1 MSNEVRIG
9 VTGTND
15 SGRAVNAAKADVKA
29 LGEEAQKSAKKFVE
43 LGVSEER
50 AATEAGKMARK
61 LDDVGDEAQEV
72 ARKLLEAGVASK
84 IAAEQFARYGDK
96 DSLDNLRKAKKEIA
110 DLSVVAR
117 NLTTRGGKSNLFDD
131 LFKEAPVV
139 AEKAGADAAQL
150 FGKSFSNRIP
160 EALKA
165 LPPEV
170 QAALGGAILAGVT
183 ASMPFIVSAI
193 NGAILGGIG
202 AGGLA
207 AGIALEAKDPVIQ
220 GAFKQ
225 LGGRIMADLAE
236 DAKPFREQLLGVA
249 DDFDKGWTKIQ
260 PNIQRFFDKIA
271 PATSK
276 IGQAITQ
283 SLIILGPALEHAAG
297 PAEKVLGA
305 IADEIPEI
313 AQQIG
318 HLLNDIADHGDSAA
332 EAIKFIFFNVEM
344 LVAGFDLLVKSI
356 GPVADGI
363 VAVARAMHMIDP
375 LPIQGVAHE
384 LDRTSDTAKIAGEG
398 MSRYGG
404 QSEEAGRSAEDA
416 TASFKYMNQAVYNT
430 ADAADQANSAFER
443 LFGEMMD
450 QDEANLKV
458 AEDFRELSSTLKK
471 NKDSIDA
478 NTEGGQANRRMILGM
493 IGDLEAKREADIAAG
508 NGTVEA
514 TRKANAAYLQQL
526 EKLRAVAIA
535 AGQPTTAIDKLIA
548 KYRQLADMPAID
560 KTITLTT
567 RYKTTGDRTGSAFT
581 DVIGHGFD
589 RARDAHGGIVGA
601 VPMAAGGGQRNG
613 LTMVGEQ
620 GWEYVEL
627 PPGSRV
633 YPHGESMRMAA
644 GMGGGTVLVNVAL
657 VPGTGG
663 DAATGAYLQELQQR
677 GVFRVYASA
686 VMANR

>member
-50 AATEAGKMARK
+50 AAAEAGKMARK
-61 LDDVGDEAQEV
+61 LDDVGDEAQQV

-110 DLSVVAR
+110 DLSTVAR
-117 NLTTRGGKSNLFDD
+117 NLTTGNGKSNLFDD
-131 LFKEAPVV
+131 LFKQAPVV

-150 FGKSFSNRIP
+150 FGKSFSNKIP

-170 QAALGGAILAGVT
+170 QAALGGAILAAVVST
-183 ASMPFIVSAI
+183 TPFIVSAI

-225 LGGRIMADLAE
+225 LGGRIMTDLGS
-236 DAKPFREQLLGVA
+236 DVKPFKAQLLTVA
-249 DDFDKGWTKIQ
+249 DDFGKSWTKIQ
-260 PNIQRFFDKIA
+260 PNIQGFFDRIA

-276 IGQAITQ
+276 LGSAISQ
-283 SLIILGPALEHAAG
+283 SMEILGPALERAAG

-313 AQQIG
+313 AQQLG
-318 HLLNDIADHGDSAA
+318 KLLDDISEHGDSAA
-332 EAIKFIFFNVEM
+332 EAIKFIFFNVE
-344 LVAGFDLLVKSI
+344 LLIGGFDLLVKSI

-363 VAVARAMHMIDP
+363 VAVARGIGMIDP
-375 LPIQGVAHE
+375 LPIEGTAHA
-384 LDRTSDTAKIAGEG
+384 LDHTNESVKIAGEG

-404 QSEEAGRSAEDA
+404 QAEEVARNSEA
-416 TASFKYMNQAVYNT
+416 TAASVAYMNRQVYNT

-443 LFGEMMD
+443 LFGEMMSV
-450 QDEANLKV
+450 DEADLKV
-458 AEDFRELSSTLKK
+458 AEDFRELSGALKK

-493 IGDLEAKREADIAAG
+493 ISDLEAKREADIAAG
-508 NGTVEA
+508 NGTLEA
-514 TRKANAAYLQQL
+514 TRKANAAYLSQL
-526 EKLRAVAIA
+526 EKLRAVAVA
-535 AGQPTTAIDKLIA
+535 AGQPTAAIDKLIA
-548 KYRQLADMPAID
+548 KYKQLAGIPDI
-560 KTITLTT
+560 TINVNTIHTDT
-567 RYKTTGDRTGSAFT
+567 YRVNGTPQAGHARYPGEE
-581 DVIGHGFD
+581 
-589 RARDAHGGIVGA
+589 HGGIIGA
-601 VPMAAGGGQRNG
+601 VPMAAAGGMRNG
-613 LTMVGEQ
+613 LTKVGEG

-633 YPHGESMRMAA
+633 YPHGESMRMQA
-644 GMGGGTVLVNVAL
+644 GGGGGPIMVTVAL
-657 VPGTGG
+657 VPGSGG